1 MKHGLRMVTAGG
13 LLLASLFVSPL
24 AAMAGERGPTISE
37 PAVAD
42 PIWNALGQ
50 AVVDFERAIGHA
62 DGAPEQ

>member
-1 MKHGLRMVTAGG
+1 MVTAGG

-24 AAMAGERGPTISE
+24 AATAAGERGPTISE

-62 DGAPEQ
+62 DGAPKQ